1 MKFTTLVTV
10 ALSLQQA
17 ASKIVWVDETVTKTN
32 KEIITESLTIKTV
45 YASGFDNSIISDN
58 NQGKGL
64 TRVSATSPLENI
76 TSAFSN
82 IKPSQTLEYSPS
94 SSISSYSSSPS
105 SSFSTEF
112 GQTNGNEQVTSER
125 SSESVVSTNEATMPV
140 ADVQSVDSTTSS
152 TIFSSSASTV
162 TSETGTIIST
172 ISTYDLTTPTIA
184 TVSSSL
190 SVTLNPETIS
200 KDITISYN
208 KTETLISSS
217 TSDTTTETLIS
228 SSTSDSTPETLISS
242 STSDSTPETLIS
254 SSTSGTITKAILTT
268 SLPFSSF
275 SYQNSSSIDTSL
287 SSFLGITSLSTITTS
302 SKSTPSS
309 SSIDE
314 TTSASLSTNS
324 EATDIISTS
333 TQQETSQPSSSG
345 DGSGIG
351 VLPIVN
357 LFNPIN
363 VDSPPAVLTRGE
375 LDLEI
380 LSGVDNDG
388 VPFETN
394 KFYANLFLDDQT
406 GTSFTYP
413 YSGFLTKDT
422 YFGYAVAHT
431 DASSRVYGYYDGS
444 STEAHYYTNA
454 LKIGQLIFSATSFES
469 SNFNLEVTEMKD
481 MSVLVTLTDG
491 TLDNYIDIPLVQ
503 GMGLNTGVY
512 YGSLIAEINSQVGV
526 KQLIQET
533 SSALADGILKYRAT
547 LYDDV
552 EWLIY
557 VTLPDNYKTDSSFKL
572 TVSNP
577 YTIVASESIDGLII
591 QLGVAPS
598 SDDLDSYYDEAAGMY
613 PISCSVNGNL
623 DVSQNIALYQ
633 FDYDTEGKSASGN
646 TIVFALPHHVSS
658 MVSATSKTGT
668 GISLDSSTKG
678 LMYAF
683 LTNSII
689 LEETIDTNV
698 QFLPY
703 SADLISNSASGI
715 LYTSDQL
722 KLIAQVANEELSVN
736 IKDTV
741 NSMTSTYY
749 GGKVLDKYSYILLTV
764 CDVLKD
770 DDVTKSTLQ
779 QMKDAFATFTSNEQ
793 YYPLIYDTKYG
804 GVTSSAYKISPN
816 EDFGSGYYNDHH
828 FHYGYFVHAA
838 AVVGYVDA
846 KYGGTWAQDNKDWV
860 NSLIRDV
867 ANPSEEDEYF
877 PVSRNF
883 DWFNGHSWAAGLF
896 VGYDGRNEESS
907 SEDYN
912 FAYGMKLWGK
922 VVGDSSMEYRSDL
935 MLAIMKRSMNMYY
948 LYSDDNTVEP
958 SQIISNKV
966 AGILFDNKIDY
977 TTYFGTNTEYIHGI
991 HMLPITAASGLIR
1004 GSTFVQQ
1011 EWEQKLSTLS
1021 ETLTGGWAS
1030 ILRINQALYDP
1041 TSSYNF
1047 FASSSWDNS
1056 YLDNGQ
1062 TRTWGL
1068 TFSAA
1073 LLNAIS

>member
-1 MKFTTLVTV
+1 MKLTALVTL
-10 ALSLQQA
+10 ALALQQA
-17 ASKIVWVDETVTKTN
+17 TSKIVWVDETVTKTN

-45 YASGFDNSIISDN
+45 YASGFDNLSISDN

-64 TRVSATSPLENI
+64 SRVSATSPVENI
-76 TSAFSN
+76 SSAFSD
-82 IKPSQTLEYSPS
+82 IKVSESAKDSTSSTIPS
-94 SSISSYSSSPS
+94 SSSSSS
-105 SSFSTEF
+105 SSTTSVSAKS
-112 GQTNGNEQVTSER
+112 GQTDGNAQFTTKR
-125 SSESVVSTNEATMPV
+125 SSESTISTNDATMPI
-140 ADVQSVDSTTSS
+140 ADIKSIDSTTSS

-172 ISTYDLTTPTIA
+172 ISTYDLTTPTI
-184 TVSSSL
+184 TTFSSSL

-200 KDITISYN
+200 EDITISYN
-208 KTETLISSS
+208 TTEALVS
-217 TSDTTTETLIS
+217 TSTTGETS
-228 SSTSDSTPETLISS
+228 ESF
-242 STSDSTPETLIS
+242 
-254 SSTSGTITKAILTT
+254 LTT
-268 SLPFSSF
+268 SLTTSSF
-275 SYQNSSSIDTSL
+275 GYQNSSSIDTSF
-287 SSFLGITSLSTITTS
+287 SSFLDSSSFSTITTS
-302 SKSTPSS
+302 SESTLTS

-314 TTSASLSTNS
+314 TISTSLSTKTETS
-324 EATDIISTS
+324 DTLSTS
-333 TQQETSQPSSSG
+333 TQQETSQTSTFG
-345 DGSGIG
+345 DGSSFG
-351 VLPIVN
+351 VLPIVD
-357 LFNPIN
+357 LFNPIDVN
-363 VDSPPAVLTRGE
+363 SPPTVLTRGE

-388 VPFETN
+388 IPFETN
-394 KFYANLFLDDQT
+394 KFYANLFLGDQT

-413 YSGFLTKDT
+413 YSGFLTKDN
-422 YFGYAVAHT
+422 YYGYAVAHT
-431 DASSRVYGYYDGS
+431 DASSHVYGYYDGS
-444 STEAHYYTNA
+444 STEAQYYTNA

-503 GMGLNTGVY
+503 GMGLNTAIY
-512 YGSLIAEINSQVGV
+512 YGSLKAEINSQVGV

-533 SSALADGILKYRAT
+533 SSALADGIIKYRAT
-547 LYDDV
+547 LYNDV

-557 VTLPDNYKTDSSFKL
+557 VTLPDGYKTDSSFKL

-577 YTIVASESIDGLII
+577 YTLVASESIDGLII
-591 QLGVAPS
+591 QVGVAPS

-613 PISCSVNGNL
+613 PISCSVKGNL
-623 DVSQNIALYQ
+623 DQSSDIAIYQ

-658 MVSATSKTGT
+658 MVSATSKTAT

-678 LMYAF
+678 KMYAF
-683 LTNSII
+683 LTNSIL

-703 SADLISNSASGI
+703 SADFISGSASGI
-715 LYTSDQL
+715 SYTSEQL
-722 KLIAQVANEELSVN
+722 KLIAQVANDELSVN

-793 YYPLIYDTKYG
+793 YYPLIYDTRYG
-804 GVTSSAYKISPN
+804 GVTSSAYKISPD

-846 KYGGTWAQDNKDWV
+846 KYGGTWAEDNKDWV

-896 VGYDGRNEESS
+896 VGYDGRNQESS

-922 VVGDSSMEYRSDL
+922 VIGDSSMEYRSDL

-991 HMLPITAASGLIR
+991 HMLPITAASGLVR

-1041 TSSYNF
+1041 ASSYNF
-1047 FASSSWDNS
+1047 FSSSSWDNS